1 MFAAMSTP
9 SPPRDAPGGSGVGLE
24 VARAAA
30 GGDRAAA
37 EQLLTRLLPRV
48 RNLVRYL
55 VRGDADVDDIA
66 QDALVA
72 ILRGLPTYR
81 GEATLE
87 SWSDRVVARVTF
99 SALRRRRGEPSSAV
113 ADAPDLALVGDGAL
127 DEYLARREAVKAL
140 DRLPDEQRH
149 ALVLHHVLEMSVAEI
164 ADELGISGETIRSR
178 LRLGKTRL
186 RKLRIDADAGRGT

>member
-9 SPPRDAPGGSGVGLE
+9 ELPRDAPSGPGADLE

-30 GGDRAAA
+30 TGDRTAA

-55 VRGDADVDDIA
+55 VRGDAEVDDIA

-87 SWSDRVVARVTF
+87 AWGDRVVARVTF
-99 SALRRRRGEPSSAV
+99 SALRRRRGEPSGTV
-113 ADAPDLALVGDGAL
+113 ADAPELALVGEGAL

-149 ALVLHHVLEMSVAEI
+149 ALVLHHVLEMSVSEI
-164 ADELGISGETIRSR
+164 AEELGISGETIRSR

-186 RKLRIDADAGRGT
+186 RKLRMDPGGT